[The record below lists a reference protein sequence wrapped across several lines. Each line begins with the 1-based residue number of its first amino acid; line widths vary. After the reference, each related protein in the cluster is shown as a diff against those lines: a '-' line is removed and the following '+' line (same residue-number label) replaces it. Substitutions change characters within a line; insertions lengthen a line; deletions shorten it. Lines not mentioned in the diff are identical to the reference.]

1 MFFADKLFRKKKLKW
16 KNECIGRSM
25 KALNERIADVSFHLQ
40 TLATPEF
47 CSQIKGAVE
56 KKDRN
61 LLMKVCRKANVPA
74 IYLGTVVS
82 VLLSV
87 GPNQKWPEYW

>member
-1 MFFADKLFRKKKLKW
+1 
-16 KNECIGRSM
+16 M
-25 KALNERIADVSFHLQ
+25 KTLNERIADVSSCLQ
-40 TLATPEF
+40 SLMAPNIF
-47 CSQIKGAVE
+47 PKVQDAVE

-61 LLMKVCRKANVPA
+61 LLVKVCRKAKIPD

-87 GPNQKWPEYW
+87 SPQQKWPPIA